1 MILIAMSASSR
12 EGRHGQRVL
21 LVDGVQ
27 LHGAHGVSD
36 ELQLLGERL
45 AAVRHADVGDVGA
58 ADVVADGTLL
68 VIVGPQP
75 VAFGLPVRKTFISL
89 DQRQRLFSGTAH

>member
-1 MILIAMSASSR
+1 MSASSR

-27 LHGAHGVSD
+27 LHGAHGMSD
-36 ELQLLGERL
+36 ELQLLGQRL
-45 AAVRHADVGDVGA
+45 AAERHADVGDVGA

-68 VIVGPQP
+68 VVVGPQP
-75 VAFGLPVRKTFISL
+75 VAFGLQIKKKIL
-89 DQRQRLFSGTAH
+89 H

>member
-1 MILIAMSASSR
+1 MSASSR

-68 VIVGPQP
+68 VVVGPQP
-75 VAFGLPVRKTFISL
+75 VAFSLPVRKTFISL
-89 DQRQRLFSGTAH
+89 EPAPKTVFSGMAH